1 MLTKTPTIVFW
12 HLDCLKKCNRFV
24 VVVECVSVH
33 TVQELALTTAQAQ
46 ATHQHFLAIQRH
58 PPVSI
63 HHTKVIK
70 MTRLEKMP
78 ARMVKATLEM
88 ERRDIISFG

>member
-1 MLTKTPTIVFW
+1 MSFGIWT
-12 HLDCLKKCNRFV
+12 LKKSVNRFV
-24 VVVECVSVH
+24 VIVVERVSAH
-33 TVQELALTTAQAQ
+33 TAQELALTTAQAQ

-70 MTRLEKMP
+70 MTRLEKMLVS
-78 ARMVKATLEM
+78 MVKATLEM
-88 ERRDIISFG
+88 ERRDFISFR